1 MLSLRKINS
10 IFNYKMM
17 DFKVRLKQARTAKGI
32 SQSKLAKLVGVHVTN
47 ISRYERGENKP
58 TSAVLT
64 KLGDALGVSA
74 DYLMSG
80 SMDEVASGAISD
92 KELLEQ
98 FRKVEL
104 LPKEKKHLVMEFLD
118 AFLIKVELQQK
129 FAS

>member
-1 MLSLRKINS
+1 MLSLRNINS

-17 DFKVRLKQARTAKGI
+17 EFKVRLKQARTAKGI
-32 SQSKLAKLVGVHVTN
+32 SQSKLSKLVGVHVTN

-80 SMDEVASGAISD
+80 SLDEIASGAISD

-104 LPKEKKHLVMEFLD
+104 LPKEKKYLVMEFLD

>member
-1 MLSLRKINS
+1 
-10 IFNYKMM
+10 MM

-32 SQSKLAKLVGVHVTN
+32 SQSNLAKLVGVHVTN

-58 TSAVLT
+58 TSVVLT

-80 SMDEVASGAISD
+80 SMDEVAGKAISD
-92 KELLEQ
+92 KVLLEQ
-98 FRKVEL
+98 FRKIEL

>member
-1 MLSLRKINS
+1 MLSLRNINS

-74 DYLMSG
+74 DFLMSG
-80 SMDEVASGAISD
+80 SMDEVAGKAISD
-92 KELLEQ
+92 KVLLEQ

>member
-1 MLSLRKINS
+1 MLSLKNINS
-10 IFNYKMM
+10 VFNYKMM
-17 DFKVRLKQARTAKGI
+17 DFKDRLRQARKEKGI
-32 SQSKLAKLVGVHVTN
+32 SQSKLAKLVSVHVTN

-80 SMDEVASGAISD
+80 SMQEVAGKAISD
-92 KELLEQ
+92 KVLLEQ

-104 LPKEKKHLVMEFLD
+104 LPTEKKHLVMEFLD

>member
-1 MLSLRKINS
+1 MLSLSNINS

-17 DFKVRLKQARTAKGI
+17 NFKVRLKQARTTKGI
-32 SQSKLAKLVGVHVTN
+32 SQNKLAKLVGVHVTN

-104 LPKEKKHLVMEFLD
+104 LPNEKKHLVMEFLD

>member
-1 MLSLRKINS
+1 MLSLRKNSS
-10 IFNYKMM
+10 IFNYNLM
-17 DFKVRLKQARTAKGI
+17 DFKNRLKQTRTTKGI
-32 SQSKLAKLVGVHVTN
+32 SQSKLAKLVGVHVSN

-58 TSAVLT
+58 TSEVLT

-74 DYLMSG
+74 DFLMSG
-80 SMDEVASGAISD
+80 SMQEVASGAISD

-104 LPKEKKHLVMEFLD
+104 LPQEKKHLVKEFLD